1 MTDTIAFLSTYTQFL
16 YTRIAGQTMA
26 KWHFIFITLVLVS
39 GIFAAGCLGEGTSAS
54 VPAAIK
60 PQGNLQ
66 PGQVLQVFGDVT
78 GLGIPR
84 GTVDTITFTV
94 GLAPDIKTLDM
105 EKLVIVYADAIRTET
120 LSHIAGFRGDPPAG
134 EWGILSV
141 QKEVGTPNNR
151 IEYEE
156 QFVIRV
162 NPKAP
167 IVPNQVITIIL
178 KTPNGTPTSIRR
190 IIPTTIMAENLLPP
204 I

>member
-1 MTDTIAFLSTYTQFL
+1 
-16 YTRIAGQTMA
+16 MA
-26 KWHFIFITLVLVS
+26 KWHIIFLTLVIVS
-39 GIFAAGCLGEGTSAS
+39 GIFAAGCLIEDTS
-54 VPAAIK
+54 VPVPAEIK
-60 PQGNLQ
+60 PQNYLQ

-78 GLGIPR
+78 GIGIPR

-105 EKLVIVYADAIRTET
+105 EKLIIVYADAIRTET
-120 LSHIAGFRGDPPAG
+120 LSPIAGFRGEPPPG
-134 EWGILSV
+134 EWAILSV
-141 QKEVGTPNNR
+141 QKEVGNPNNR

-167 IVPNQVITIIL
+167 IVPNQLITIIL
-178 KTPNGTPTSIRR
+178 KTPTGTPTSIRR
-190 IIPTTIMAENLLPP
+190 ITPTTIMAENLLPP

>member
-1 MTDTIAFLSTYTQFL
+1 MTDTIAFLSTHTQFL
-16 YTRIAGQTMA
+16 YTRIAGQSMV
-26 KWHFIFITLVLVS
+26 KWHFILLTLMLVS
-39 GIFAAGCLGEGTSAS
+39 GIFTAGCLGEGTSIS

-60 PQGNLQ
+60 SQSNLQ

-78 GLGIPR
+78 GQGIPR
-84 GTVDTITFTV
+84 GTIDNITFTV

-120 LSHIAGFRGDPPAG
+120 LSPIAGFRGVPPSG

-141 QKEVGTPNNR
+141 QNEIGNPNNR

-190 IIPTTIMAENLLPP
+190 ITPTTIMAENILPP

>member
-1 MTDTIAFLSTYTQFL
+1 
-16 YTRIAGQTMA
+16 MA
-26 KWHFIFITLVLVS
+26 KWHFIFLTLVLVS
-39 GIFAAGCLGEGTSAS
+39 GIFAVGCIGEDTSAS

-60 PQGNLQ
+60 PLDNLQ

-78 GLGIPR
+78 GLGIPG
-84 GTVDTITFTV
+84 GTVDTITFTI
-94 GLAPDIKTLDM
+94 GLVPDIKTLDI

-120 LSHIAGFRGDPPAG
+120 ISPIAGFRGDPQKG

-167 IVPNQVITIIL
+167 IVPNHVITIIL

-190 IIPTTIMAENLLPP
+190 ITPTTIMAENLLPP